1 MVKVVGIDV
10 FENYAKEQIDKR
22 SKKFL
27 DKVFKNRTINISIN
41 SRNLTVGLTDEI
53 KLIEHENLD
62 ATQTAYL
69 LDKLKEVNYGDFNK
83 VFGE

>member
-1 MVKVVGIDV
+1 M
-10 FENYAKEQIDKR
+10 
-22 SKKFL
+22 
-27 DKVFKNRTINISIN
+27 
-41 SRNLTVGLTDEI
+41 GLTDEI

-69 LDKLKEVNYGDFNK
+69 LDKLKEVDYGDFNK